1 MRIEIANGAIEMA
14 RSGRGATTMTCA
26 TAVTRTIRVSA
37 QITTFAA
44 ANNLIR
50 SMGYTGT
57 CWVNAMAESFF
68 PGLQTELNYRRVWS
82 STVLAS
88 RTVGVLIE
96 ERDHRRH
103 SAIGKINPVEFE
115 LQYSSHTADLQPAA

>member
-1 MRIEIANGAIEMA
+1 MRIEMAHDAIEMA
-14 RSGRGATTMTCA
+14 RSGRGAITMTCA
-26 TAVTRTIRVSA
+26 TAVTRAVRASA

-68 PGLQTELNYRRVWS
+68 PALETEFYYRRVWS
-82 STVLAS
+82 STVRAS
-88 RTVGVLIE
+88 RAVGVLIE
-96 ERDHRRH
+96 ERYHRRH

-115 LQYSSHTADLQPAA
+115 LQYSSHTADLQRAA

>member
-1 MRIEIANGAIEMA
+1 MRIEIAHGAIEMA

-26 TAVTRTIRVSA
+26 TAVTRAVRVSA

-57 CWVNAMAESFF
+57 SWVNALAESFV
-68 PGLQTELNYRRVWS
+68 PGLQIEFNYRRVWS

-96 ERDHRRH
+96 ERYHRRH
-103 SAIGKINPVEFE
+103 SAIGKINPLEFE